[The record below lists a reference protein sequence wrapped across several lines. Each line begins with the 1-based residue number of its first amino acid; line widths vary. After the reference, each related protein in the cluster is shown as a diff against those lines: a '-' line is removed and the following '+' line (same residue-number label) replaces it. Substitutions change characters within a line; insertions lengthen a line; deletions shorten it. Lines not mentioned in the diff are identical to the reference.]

1 MKELGSESEHGHREV
16 GETAATFKLDY
27 LIAIGGVAAA
37 IAEAAERAGLKESA
51 VVRSTS
57 EAADLLGEIT
67 APGDLVLIKGSRAA
81 RTEEVIEQFDL
92 RHSFATPEPGKGG
105 SLIIRHSP

>member
-1 MKELGSESEHGHREV
+1 
-16 GETAATFKLDY
+16 
-27 LIAIGGVAAA
+27 
-37 IAEAAERAGLKESA
+37 
-51 VVRSTS
+51 
-57 EAADLLGEIT
+57 LLGEIT

-92 RHSFATPEPGKGG
+92 RHSLATPEPGEGG